1 MNSSF
6 MYFTM
11 AIGVALG
18 ALGSYLCE
26 RKGRPRYLGFVLGFL
41 FGLIGILVILLLS
54 KKTEPQQT
62 DQDQTN

>member
-6 MYFTM
+6 MYLTL

-26 RKGRPRYLGFVLGFL
+26 RKQRPRYLGFVLGFL
-41 FGLIGILVILLLS
+41 FGFIGILVVLLLP
-54 KKTEPQQT
+54 KKEESQQT